1 MKRRPDRP
9 PRERGRAAL
18 ALTAEAA
25 RGGDRLP
32 ACAGCGQVV
41 YPPREVCPGCLGD
54 DLVWRP
60 WSRRGTVLAAS
71 ELRHSLTDYFRARL
85 PWRYGSV
92 RLDDG
97 PVVLAHLAPGLAA
110 GTATT
115 MSLRLDAAGQAV
127 FVAGEEGEVDLD
139 PNDEIAGRTVLVT
152 GASGG
157 IGRALTAGFVAAG
170 AGRVLAAARDPG
182 RIAAAEGIEPVALDL
197 ADPESVTALAAR
209 FGDAV
214 DILVNNAGVNGVVGL
229 LDADDLAAA
238 EAEMQVNYFGPLR
251 LIRALAPGLKT
262 RGRGVIVNILTV
274 LAHVNLPAMG
284 SYCASKAAA
293 ASLTQGARAEL
304 APWGVRVV
312 GVYPGAV
319 DTAMSSDFPPPK
331 LAPRAVA
338 EAVVAAIRAGLEDV
352 YPGQMAQN
360 IYHGLRQDPKVVE
373 RELGELLPEPR

>member
-9 PRERGRAAL
+9 PATRGRTAL

-32 ACAGCGQVV
+32 ACAACGHVV
-41 YPPREVCPGCLGD
+41 YPARETCPGCLSD
-54 DLVWRP
+54 DLAWRP
-60 WSRRGTVLAAS
+60 WSKRGTVLAAS

-97 PVVLAHLAPGLAA
+97 PVVMAHLAAGLAA
-110 GTATT
+110 GMSTT
-115 MSLRLDAAGQAV
+115 MRLRLDAAGQAV
-127 FVAGEEGEVDLD
+127 FVAGEGGVNLD

-157 IGRALTAGFVAAG
+157 IGQELVAAFAAAG
-170 AGRVLAAARDPG
+170 AARVLAAARDPA
-182 RIAAAEGIEPVALDL
+182 RIAAAERVEPVALDL
-197 ADPESVTALAAR
+197 ADPASIAALATQL
-209 FGDAV
+209 GDAV
-214 DILVNNAGVNGVVGL
+214 DILVNNAGVNGVAGL

-251 LIRALAPGLKT
+251 LIRALAPGLKA
-262 RGRGVIVNILTV
+262 RGRGVIVNMLTV

-312 GVYPGAV
+312 GIYPGAV
-319 DTAMSSDFPPPK
+319 DTAMAADFPPPK
-331 LAPRAVA
+331 LSPRAVA
-338 EAVVAAIRAGLEDV
+338 EAAVAAIGSGLEDV

-373 RELGELLPEPR
+373 REMGDLLPEPR